1 MKRKFKLFAT
11 VASLCLCLAL
21 MAFGVYAASSVNY
34 KASGKV
40 SYEVRDLLLDI
51 DFDIKGLAQPTD
63 HNIGYTRDS
72 QNFTGTTFSEI
83 NEKESGKSIYADHLV
98 TYETD
103 AEGRKTPKGNTEGES
118 ALELA
123 TTVDDTEKLDFNKYS
138 AFEVT
143 IKIQSYN
150 QFAVAITQGEVKYTA
165 GGGEAAGGNAY
176 IVAEDDNSSVVTAS
190 SAEGNVGSA
199 TTLTY
204 YIALIDPAKAALGS
218 WEINLSFKMKGST

>member
-40 SYEVRDLLLDI
+40 SYEVKDLLLDI
-51 DFDIKGLAQPTD
+51 DFDIEGLAQPED
-63 HNIGYTRDS
+63 HNIGYTKGSQISGSFEAIKDS
-72 QNFTGTTFSEI
+72 KVEN
-83 NEKESGKSIYADHLV
+83 GKSIYADHLE
-98 TYETD
+98 TYD
-103 AEGRKTPKGNTEGES
+103 KAGDVRTPKGNTSGKS
-118 ALELA
+118 ALEL
-123 TTVDDTEKLDFNKYS
+123 TTAFSDENKLDFNKYS

-143 IKIQSYN
+143 ITIKTYN

-165 GGGEAAGGNAY
+165 GTNEATGGNAY
-176 IVAEDDNSSVVTAS
+176 IVAKTGNDLEVAAATTEGSVGT
-190 SAEGNVGSA
+190 A

-218 WEINLSFKMKGST
+218 WEINLSFAKKQSA